1 MIITNSPLRRYVNP
15 SASFVDPYSKTE
27 SLLMAFCNRAFGSEI
42 MTCHQET
49 THSFTPGGGAVHVA
63 GPTTLGNRH
72 WFSML
77 FNAVH
82 VVAKTNIEERQ
93 KRQ

>member
-49 THSFTPGGGAVHVA
+49 THSFTPGGGGCLCGWANYPGKLPLV
-63 GPTTLGNRH
+63 
-72 WFSML
+72 
-77 FNAVH
+77 
-82 VVAKTNIEERQ
+82 
-93 KRQ
+93 